1 MASRAITRP
10 IGSTGLPA
18 NISGAKRDAALKF
31 LAFLT
36 TNDAMQLWFEKTGE
50 LPAKRE
56 VALSAKNLADP
67 LSGPMLQGL
76 NYASTTDFVA
86 EEAQG
91 QIFQD
96 MLDRV
101 LLQNQ
106 DPLAAVKQAAE
117 QEQKMID
124 DHYKS

>member
-1 MASRAITRP
+1 
-10 IGSTGLPA
+10 
-18 NISGAKRDAALKF
+18 
-31 LAFLT
+31 
-36 TNDAMQLWFEKTGE
+36 

-56 VALSAKNLADP
+56 VALSPKNLADP

-76 NYASTTDFVA
+76 TYASTTDFVA

-101 LLQNQ
+101 LCKIRILSRPSSRLRSRNRR
-106 DPLAAVKQAAE
+106 
-117 QEQKMID
+117 
-124 DHYKS
+124 

>member
-1 MASRAITRP
+1 
-10 IGSTGLPA
+10 
-18 NISGAKRDAALKF
+18 
-31 LAFLT
+31 LAFVT
-36 TNDAMQLWFEKTGE
+36 TNEAMQLWFDKTGE

-56 VALSAKNLADP
+56 VALSPKNLSDP
-67 LSGPMLQGL
+67 LTGPMLAGL
-76 NYASTTDFVA
+76 KYAYTTDFVA

-106 DPLAAVKQAAE
+106 DPIAAVKQAAE